1 MSAENL
7 SLEERLDI
15 IRKVGPAM
23 EALAK
28 NDRLA
33 ALLLHNAFS
42 IQLNAN
48 DTFGYACA
56 DSVDISVFDVP
67 ELLAVEEKFGVDGV
81 NAFMA
86 LVREQEVLPELQT
99 EKYWL
104 AAEYLSDYKPVSW
117 IV

>member
-1 MSAENL
+1 MSAEKL

-15 IRKVGPAM
+15 IRKAGPVM
-23 EALAK
+23 EELAK
-28 NDRLA
+28 NDKLA

-56 DSVDISVFDVP
+56 DSVDVSVFDLP
-67 ELLAVEEKFGVDGV
+67 KLLEVEEKFGPDGV

-86 LVREQEVLPELQT
+86 LVREQEVLKELQSD
-99 EKYWL
+99 KYWE
-104 AAEYLSDYKPVSW
+104 AAEYLYDYKPVSW
-117 IV
+117 VS